1 MSAEQLSEEYL
12 SEKNEITKL
21 LIDKILQH
29 LKDGEIPKTK
39 RETYTKIYNFTQK
52 YSNKDLECKDL
63 YSYYNKVITEF
74 ATELANQ
81 LKDKAN
87 LELIDGLIDKCNR
100 IDFLINFMLKTFSFL
115 DFYYIKFAKIE
126 SLTTVAHGIYKNIL
140 LIPLQN
146 KVKDELN
153 NLLKDEKAN
162 EDKIKK
168 IQSILAL
175 IELINP
181 KLIIKDKKVTWEG
194 EKPEEKKEEE
204 KKEEVEKK
212 EELEKKEEEKKE

>member
-12 SEKNEITKL
+12 SEKNEIMKL
-21 LIDKILQH
+21 LNDEILQH

-39 RETYTKIYNFTQK
+39 REIYTKIYNFTQK

-74 ATELANQ
+74 ATELSNQ